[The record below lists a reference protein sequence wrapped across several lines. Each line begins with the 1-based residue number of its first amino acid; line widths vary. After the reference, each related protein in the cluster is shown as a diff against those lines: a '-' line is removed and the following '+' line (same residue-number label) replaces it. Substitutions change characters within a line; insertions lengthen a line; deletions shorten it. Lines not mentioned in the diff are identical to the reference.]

1 MIDHFAE
8 KYKYRYTGEDK
19 WRRLGAIS
27 KARNILEMCS
37 EIPHRRILEIGAGE
51 GAILNKLSEAS
62 FGSELTAL
70 EISSSAVDVIC
81 ARKIPRVSQVVQ
93 YDGGR
98 FPFET
103 GQFDLAIASHV
114 IEHVE
119 NPRALLYEA
128 RRIAPYIFI
137 EVPTEDNLRLKW
149 DYVEDAT
156 GHINPYSPKTIR
168 RLVQTCGFDV
178 LSQRLS
184 HCTRSTY
191 VFADPRLGTL
201 HYLLKEA
208 ALKAAPKISSLVF
221 CYNASLLLKPSA
233 SAEIN
238 GPVLS

>member
-1 MIDHFAE
+1 MPDHFAA
-8 KYKYRYTGEDK
+8 KYEHRYTGQDE
-19 WRRLGAIS
+19 WRQLGAIS

-37 EIPHRRILEIGAGE
+37 EIPHQRILEIGAGE
-51 GAILNKLSEAS
+51 GAILNELSKAN
-62 FGSELTAL
+62 FGCELTAL
-70 EISSSAVDVIC
+70 EVSKSAVDVIC
-81 ARKIPRVSQVVQ
+81 ARKIPGVSRVVQ

-128 RRIAPYIFI
+128 GRIAPYVFI

-149 DYVEDAT
+149 NYVEDAT

-178 LSQRLS
+178 ISQRLS

-191 VFADPRLGTL
+191 VFADPRLGS
-201 HYLLKEA
+201 LKHSFKET
-208 ALKAAPKISSLVF
+208 ALKVAPNISSLVF
-221 CYNASLLLKPSA
+221 CYNASLLLKSPPPGEA
-233 SAEIN
+233 N
-238 GPVLS
+238 GAA